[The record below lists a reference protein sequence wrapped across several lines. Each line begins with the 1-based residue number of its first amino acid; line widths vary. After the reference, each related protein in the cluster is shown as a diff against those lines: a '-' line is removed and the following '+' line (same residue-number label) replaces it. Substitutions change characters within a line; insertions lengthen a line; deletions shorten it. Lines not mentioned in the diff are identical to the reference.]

1 MLDQSS
7 LMFFPPLVWGSAWVR
22 FLEIFFGASGGPDRA
37 ITAEKISELFEY
49 FRDFIGHRDMCR
61 FENMAGMAGMGWITE
76 VIGDIYTIY
85 IYMYCIYIYIIY
97 IYYIYIYI
105 TLYTLYIYECACIK
119 EWGWWPPVNELTFY
133 EVERSTMLL
142 MGKSW

>member
-61 FENMAGMAGMGWITE
+61 FENMAGMAGMG
-76 VIGDIYTIY
+76 
-85 IYMYCIYIYIIY
+85 
-97 IYYIYIYI
+97 
-105 TLYTLYIYECACIK
+105 
-119 EWGWWPPVNELTFY
+119 
-133 EVERSTMLL
+133 
-142 MGKSW
+142 